1 MLRARR
7 EFADLLFSSIVF
19 IFGFLPVA
27 LAGFYAAAKAGRHVA
42 GAWLIAAS
50 LVFYGWWNPAA
61 VILLLTS
68 VCTNYGVARLILRT
82 EPRPGL
88 QSWITAGGVSLNL
101 GALFYYKYLFWIVSS
116 IGHFVPAIHGID
128 PIVLPLGISF
138 FSFTQIGYLI
148 DCKAGITRDRNFLNY
163 MLFVTFFPHLIAG
176 PILHNRDIMPQF
188 GDARTYR
195 LSPENLAVGLSIF
208 AIGLVKKVV
217 CADPLS
223 DWVVGGYA
231 HTGGIG
237 WLSAWNLALCY
248 SLQLYFDFS
257 GYSDMAIGLARTMNV
272 RFPQNFNSPY
282 KAQNV
287 IEYWQRWHVTLTKFL
302 TSYLYTPIAM
312 GTMRWRIK
320 HRMGVNRRAQ
330 QTFAGFAAMVVV
342 PLLITMALA
351 GIWHGAGVTFLIFGL
366 LHGVYLCVNHALR
379 VFDHGRR
386 SRGLHAA
393 ILRCLATYLSVLV
406 ASVFFRAPSVS
417 AAMDVL
423 TGMLGLHG
431 FQSVPAPVFGLL
443 HGVFL
448 AALYVI
454 VWVFPNT
461 QQIMRRYDPVLEEVE
476 APRLLKLTWRP
487 NLGSALAVGVAAGI
501 GILALGGTTE
511 FLYFQF

>member
-1 MLRARR
+1 M
-7 EFADLLFSSIVF
+7 LFSSIVF
-19 IFGFLPVA
+19 IFGFLPIV
-27 LAGFYAAAKAGRHVA
+27 LVGFYIAAKGGRYVA

-50 LVFYGWWNPAA
+50 LMFYGWWNPAA
-61 VILLLTS
+61 VVLLLTS
-68 VCTNYGVARLILRT
+68 VCTNYTVARLILWT
-82 EPRPGL
+82 EPRPRL

-101 GALFYYKYLFWIVSS
+101 GALFYYKYLFWVVSS
-116 IGHFVPAIHGID
+116 ISQFVSAIHGID
-128 PIVLPLGISF
+128 PIILPLGISF

-188 GDARTYR
+188 GDRMTYR
-195 LSPENLAVGLSIF
+195 LSLENLAVGLSIF
-208 AIGLVKKVV
+208 ALGLVKKVV

-223 DWVVGGYA
+223 DWVVSGYA
-231 HTGGIG
+231 HTKGIG

-287 IEYWQRWHVTLTKFL
+287 IEYWQRWHITLTRFL
-302 TSYLYTPIAM
+302 TSYLYTPIALR
-312 GTMRWRIK
+312 TMRWRIK
-320 HRMGVNRRAQ
+320 RRMGVNRRAQ
-330 QTFAGFAAMVVV
+330 QTPRGFAAMIAV

-351 GIWHGAGVTFLIFGL
+351 GIWHGSGVTFLIFGL
-366 LHGVYLCVNHALR
+366 LHGFYLCVNHALR
-379 VFDHGRR
+379 VFKTDRR
-386 SRGLHAA
+386 SRRLHAVV
-393 ILRCLATYLSVLV
+393 LRCLATYLSVLV

-417 AAMDVL
+417 AAVDVL
-423 TGMLGLHG
+423 DGMLGWNGAH
-431 FQSVPAPVFGLL
+431 SVPAPAFGLM

-448 AALYVI
+448 LLLYVI
-454 VWVFPNT
+454 VWLFPNT
-461 QQIMRRYDPVLEEVE
+461 QQIMRRYDPVLEEVD
-476 APRLLKLTWRP
+476 APEPISLTWRP
-487 NLGSALAVGVAAGI
+487 DLGSALAIGVAAAV

>member
-1 MLRARR
+1 ML
-7 EFADLLFSSIVF
+7 FCSLVF

-27 LAGFYAAAKAGRHVA
+27 LIGFYVAARAGRHVA

-50 LVFYGWWNPAA
+50 LVFYGWWNPAG

-82 EPRPGL
+82 EPRQAL

-101 GALFYYKYLFWIVSS
+101 GALFYYKYLFWVVSS
-116 IGHFVPAIHGID
+116 ISHFVPAVHGID

-138 FSFTQIGYLI
+138 FTFTQIGYLI

-188 GDARTYR
+188 GDAGTYR
-195 LSPENLAVGLSIF
+195 RARENLSGGLSIC

-231 HTGGIG
+231 HTDGIG

-248 SLQLYFDFS
+248 SMQLYFDFS

-282 KAQNV
+282 RAQNV
-287 IEYWQRWHVTLTKFL
+287 IEYWQRWHITLTKFL
-302 TSYLYTPIAM
+302 TSFLYTPIAM

-320 HRMGVNRRAQ
+320 HRMGVNRTAQ
-330 QTFAGFAAMVVV
+330 QTATGFAAMVAF
-342 PLLITMALA
+342 PMLITMALA
-351 GIWHGAGVTFLIFGL
+351 GIWHGSGMTFVIFGL
-366 LHGVYLCVNHALR
+366 LHGIYLCVNHAVR
-379 VFDHGRR
+379 VFRLGYRR
-386 SRGLHAA
+386 SRRLHAA
-393 ILRCLATYLSVLV
+393 VLRCLATYLSVLV
-406 ASVFFRAPSVS
+406 ASVFFRAPSVP
-417 AAMDVL
+417 AAINVL
-423 TGMLGLHG
+423 AGMFGLNG
-431 FQSVPAPVFGLL
+431 FRDAPAFGLL

-448 AALYVI
+448 VTLYGI
-454 VWVFPNT
+454 VWLLPNT

-476 APRLLKLTWRP
+476 APYPIPLAWGP
-487 NLGSALAVGVAAGI
+487 NLRSALAVGVAAGV